1 MNQNE
6 APESDGFPKV
16 RLRRLRRTPAIRDLL
31 QETRL
36 SVKDLVCPVFIQEGI
51 DEPKEIE
58 LMPGIFRVPLKN
70 LDRNIQELYDLGL
83 KTFLIFGIPK
93 IKNDKATSAYSKE
106 GIVQQSIPKIKN
118 DKATSAYSKDGI
130 VQQSVKSLKQN
141 FGEKIVTITDVCL
154 CQYTSHGH
162 CGIIKNKVADND
174 TSLKVLDKVATSH
187 AEAGVD
193 FVAPSAMMDGQVKS
207 IRNALDN
214 ANFINVGII
223 GYSAKLSS
231 NLYTPFRDAS
241 HSTPEFGDRKTYQMP
256 FHNTNEAL
264 QEIMMDVRE
273 GADIVMIKPALPY
286 LDLIYKTRQSTL
298 LPVCAYS
305 VSGEYSIVKA
315 AAMEG
320 WVNEDELVMEFM
332 TSIKRAGADII
343 VSYYAKRVGEIL
355 NSI

>member
-70 LDRNIQELYDLGL
+70 LDRDIQELYDLGL
-83 KTFLIFGIPK
+83 RTFLIFGIPK
-93 IKNDKATSAYSKE
+93 IKNDKATSAYSKI
-106 GIVQQSIPKIKN
+106 GIVQQSI
-118 DKATSAYSKDGI
+118 
-130 VQQSVKSLKQN
+130 KSLKEN

-162 CGIIKNKVADND
+162 CGIIKNNVADND

-187 AEAGVD
+187 AEAGTD

-207 IRNALDN
+207 IRNALDK

-264 QEIMMDVRE
+264 QEIMMDVKE

-320 WVNEDELVMEFM
+320 WVNEDEVVMEFM

-343 VSYYAKRVGEIL
+343 VSYYAKRVGELL

>member
-70 LDRNIQELYDLGL
+70 LDRDIQELYDLGL
-83 KTFLIFGIPK
+83 RTFLIFGIPK
-93 IKNDKATSAYSKE
+93 IKNDKATSAYSKI
-106 GIVQQSIPKIKN
+106 GIVQQSI
-118 DKATSAYSKDGI
+118 
-130 VQQSVKSLKQN
+130 KSLKEN

-162 CGIIKNKVADND
+162 CGIIKNNVADND

-187 AEAGVD
+187 AEAGTD

-207 IRNALDN
+207 IRNALDK

-264 QEIMMDVRE
+264 QEIMMDVKE

-305 VSGEYSIVKA
+305 VSGEYSLVKA

-343 VSYYAKRVGEIL
+343 VSYYAKRVGELL

>member
-6 APESDGFPKV
+6 EFELNGFPDV

-36 SVKDLVCPVFIQEGI
+36 SVRDLVCPVFVQEGI
-51 DEPKEIE
+51 KEPKEIE
-58 LMPGIFRVPLKN
+58 MMPGIFRIPLEN
-70 LDRNIQELYDLGL
+70 LVKSIQELYDLGV

-93 IKNDKATSAYSKE
+93 SKNDAATSAYR
-106 GIVQQSIPKIKN
+106 N
-118 DKATSAYSKDGI
+118 DGI
-130 VQQSVKSLKQN
+130 VQKSVNTLKQN
-141 FGEKIVTITDVCL
+141 FGEKIVTVTDVCM

-162 CGIIKNKVADND
+162 CGIIKNNVVNND
-174 TSLKVLDKVATSH
+174 HSIKVLELIATSH
-187 AEAGVD
+187 AEAGTD

-207 IRNALDN
+207 IRKALDN
-214 ANFINVGII
+214 NNFNNVGII

-241 HSTPEFGDRKTYQMP
+241 HSIPQFGDRKSYQMP

-264 QEIMMDVRE
+264 HEIIMDVKE
-273 GADIVMIKPALPY
+273 GADIIMIKPALPY
-286 LDLIYKTRQSTL
+286 LDLIYRTRQTTL

-315 AAMEG
+315 AALEG
-320 WVNEDELVMEFM
+320 WISEDEVIMEF
-332 TSIKRAGADII
+332 TTCIKRAGADII
-343 VSYYAKRVGEIL
+343 ISYHTKKIAEIL
-355 NSI
+355 NGF

>member
-83 KTFLIFGIPK
+83 RTFLIFG
-93 IKNDKATSAYSKE
+93 
-106 GIVQQSIPKIKN
+106 IPKIKN

-207 IRNALDN
+207 IRKALDN

-343 VSYYAKRVGEIL
+343 VSYYAKRFGELL
-355 NSI
+355 NRI

>member
-70 LDRNIQELYDLGL
+70 LDRDIQELYDLGL
-83 KTFLIFGIPK
+83 RTFLIFG
-93 IKNDKATSAYSKE
+93 
-106 GIVQQSIPKIKN
+106 IPKIKN

-162 CGIIKNKVADND
+162 CGIIKNSVAVND

-187 AEAGVD
+187 AEAGTD

-264 QEIMMDVRE
+264 QEIMMDVKE

-343 VSYYAKRVGEIL
+343 VSYYAKRVGELL

>member
-70 LDRNIQELYDLGL
+70 LDRDIQELYDLGL
-83 KTFLIFGIPK
+83 RTFLIFGIPK
-93 IKNDKATSAYSKE
+93 IKNDKATSAYSK
-106 GIVQQSIPKIKN
+106 
-118 DKATSAYSKDGI
+118 DGI
-130 VQQSVKSLKQN
+130 IQQSVKSLKQN

-264 QEIMMDVRE
+264 QEIMMDVKE

-298 LPVCAYS
+298 LPVFAYS

-315 AAMEG
+315 ASMEG
-320 WVNEDELVMEFM
+320 WVNEDEVVMEFM

-343 VSYYAKRVGEIL
+343 VSYYAKRVGELL

>member
-6 APESDGFPKV
+6 DFEFNGFPKV

-36 SVKDLVCPVFIQEGI
+36 SVKDLVYPVFIQEGI
-51 DEPKEIE
+51 NEPKEIE
-58 LMPGIFRVPLKN
+58 LMPGIFRIPPNN
-70 LDRNIQELYDLGL
+70 LVKNIQELCDLGV
-83 KTFLIFGIPK
+83 KTFLVFGIPK
-93 IKNDKATSAYSKE
+93 LKNDRATSAYR
-106 GIVQQSIPKIKN
+106 
-118 DKATSAYSKDGI
+118 YDGI
-130 VQQSVKSLKQN
+130 VQESVKTLKKN

-162 CGIIKNKVADND
+162 CGIIRNKVTDND
-174 TSLKVLDKVATSH
+174 VSLKILDRIALSH
-187 AEAGVD
+187 AEAGAD

-207 IRNALDN
+207 IRKALDN
-214 ANFINVGII
+214 SSFNDVGII

-241 HSTPEFGDRKTYQMP
+241 HSTPEFGDRKSYQMP

-264 QEIMMDVRE
+264 QEIMMDIKE
-273 GADIVMIKPALPY
+273 GADIIMIKPALPY
-286 LDLIYKTRQSTL
+286 LDLIYKTRQTTL

-315 AAMEG
+315 AALEG
-320 WVNEDELVMEFM
+320 WVNEDEIVIEFA

-343 VSYYAKRVGEIL
+343 ISYHTKKIAEIL
-355 NSI
+355 NGS

>member
-58 LMPGIFRVPLKN
+58 LMPGVFRIPLKN
-70 LDRNIQELYDLGL
+70 LARDVQELYDLGL

-106 GIVQQSIPKIKN
+106 
-118 DKATSAYSKDGI
+118 GI

-162 CGIIKNKVADND
+162 CGIIKNNVADND
-174 TSLKVLDKVATSH
+174 TSLKVLDRVATSH
-187 AEAGVD
+187 AEAGTD

-214 ANFINVGII
+214 ANFTNVGII

-286 LDLIYKTRQSTL
+286 LDLIYRIRQSTL

-320 WVNEDELVMEFM
+320 WVNEDEVVMEFI

-343 VSYYAKRVGEIL
+343 VSYYAKRVAELL

>member
-70 LDRNIQELYDLGL
+70 LDRDIQELYDLGL
-83 KTFLIFGIPK
+83 RTFLIFGIPK
-93 IKNDKATSAYSKE
+93 IKNDKATSAYSK
-106 GIVQQSIPKIKN
+106 
-118 DKATSAYSKDGI
+118 DGI
-130 VQQSVKSLKQN
+130 IQQSVKSLKQN

-162 CGIIKNKVADND
+162 CGIIKNNVADND

-187 AEAGVD
+187 AEAGTD

-264 QEIMMDVRE
+264 QEIMMDVKE

-320 WVNEDELVMEFM
+320 WVNEDEVVMEFM

-343 VSYYAKRVGEIL
+343 VSYYAKRVGELL

>member
-70 LDRNIQELYDLGL
+70 LDRDIQELYDLGL
-83 KTFLIFGIPK
+83 RSFLIFG
-93 IKNDKATSAYSKE
+93 
-106 GIVQQSIPKIKN
+106 IPKIKN

-162 CGIIKNKVADND
+162 CGIIKNNVADND

-264 QEIMMDVRE
+264 HEIMMDVRE

-320 WVNEDELVMEFM
+320 WVNEDEIVMEFM

-343 VSYYAKRVGEIL
+343 VSYHAKRVGELL

>member
-58 LMPGIFRVPLKN
+58 LMPGVFRVPLKN
-70 LDRNIQELYDLGL
+70 LARDVQELYDLGL
-83 KTFLIFGIPK
+83 KTFLIFG
-93 IKNDKATSAYSKE
+93 
-106 GIVQQSIPKIKN
+106 IPKIKN

-162 CGIIKNKVADND
+162 CGIIKNNVADND
-174 TSLKVLDKVATSH
+174 TSLKVLDRVATSH
-187 AEAGVD
+187 AEAGTD

-214 ANFINVGII
+214 ANFTNVGII

-241 HSTPEFGDRKTYQMP
+241 HSNPEFGDRKTYQMP

-315 AAMEG
+315 AALEG
-320 WVNEDELVMEFM
+320 WINEDEVVMEFM

-343 VSYYAKRVGEIL
+343 VSYYAKRVGELL

>member
-83 KTFLIFGIPK
+83 RTFLIFG
-93 IKNDKATSAYSKE
+93 
-106 GIVQQSIPKIKN
+106 IPKIKN

-207 IRNALDN
+207 IRKALDD

-343 VSYYAKRVGEIL
+343 VSYYAKRVGELL
-355 NSI
+355 NSF

>member
-36 SVKDLVCPVFIQEGI
+36 SIKDLVCPVFIQEGI

-58 LMPGIFRVPLKN
+58 LMPGVFRVPLKN
-70 LDRNIQELYDLGL
+70 LARDVQELYDLGL

-106 GIVQQSIPKIKN
+106 
-118 DKATSAYSKDGI
+118 GI

-162 CGIIKNKVADND
+162 CGIIKNNVADND
-174 TSLKVLDKVATSH
+174 TSLKVLDRVATSH
-187 AEAGVD
+187 AEAGTD

-207 IRNALDN
+207 IRNALDS
-214 ANFINVGII
+214 ANFTNVGII

-315 AAMEG
+315 AALEG
-320 WVNEDELVMEFM
+320 WINEDEVVMEFM

-343 VSYYAKRVGEIL
+343 VSYYAKRVGELL

>member
-70 LDRNIQELYDLGL
+70 LAKDVQELYDLGL

-106 GIVQQSIPKIKN
+106 
-118 DKATSAYSKDGI
+118 GI

-264 QEIMMDVRE
+264 QEIMMDVKE

-343 VSYYAKRVGEIL
+343 VSYYAKRVGELL

>member
-83 KTFLIFGIPK
+83 RTFLIFG
-93 IKNDKATSAYSKE
+93 
-106 GIVQQSIPKIKN
+106 IPKIKN

-162 CGIIKNKVADND
+162 CGIVKNKVADND

-264 QEIMMDVRE
+264 QEIMMDVKE

-320 WVNEDELVMEFM
+320 WVNEDEVVMEFM

-343 VSYYAKRVGEIL
+343 VSYYAKRVGELL

>member
-70 LDRNIQELYDLGL
+70 LARDVQELYDLGL
-83 KTFLIFGIPK
+83 KTFLIFG
-93 IKNDKATSAYSKE
+93 
-106 GIVQQSIPKIKN
+106 IPKIKN

-162 CGIIKNKVADND
+162 CGIIKNNVADND
-174 TSLKVLDKVATSH
+174 TSLKVLDRVATSH
-187 AEAGVD
+187 AEAGTD

-214 ANFINVGII
+214 ANFTNVGII

-286 LDLIYKTRQSTL
+286 LDLIYRIRQSTL

-320 WVNEDELVMEFM
+320 WVNEDEVVMEFM

-343 VSYYAKRVGEIL
+343 VSYYAKRVAELL

>member
-70 LDRNIQELYDLGL
+70 LDRDIQELYDLGL
-83 KTFLIFGIPK
+83 RTFLIFG
-93 IKNDKATSAYSKE
+93 
-106 GIVQQSIPKIKN
+106 IPKIKN

-264 QEIMMDVRE
+264 QEIMMDVKE

-286 LDLIYKTRQSTL
+286 LDLIFKTRQSTL

-343 VSYYAKRVGEIL
+343 VSYYAKRVGELL

>member
-6 APESDGFPKV
+6 DFEVNGFPKV

-36 SVKDLVCPVFIQEGI
+36 SVKDLVYPVFIQEGI
-51 DEPKEIE
+51 NEPKEIE
-58 LMPGIFRVPLKN
+58 LMPGIFRIPLKN
-70 LDRNIQELYDLGL
+70 LVKNVQELCDLGVN
-83 KTFLIFGIPK
+83 TFLVFGIPK
-93 IKNDKATSAYSKE
+93 LKNDRATSAYR
-106 GIVQQSIPKIKN
+106 
-118 DKATSAYSKDGI
+118 KDGI
-130 VQQSVKSLKQN
+130 VQESVKTLKKN

-162 CGIIKNKVADND
+162 CGIIRNNVADND
-174 TSLKVLDKVATSH
+174 ESLKILDRIALSH
-187 AEAGVD
+187 AEAGAD

-207 IRNALDN
+207 IRKALDN
-214 ANFINVGII
+214 GSLNNVGII

-241 HSTPEFGDRKTYQMP
+241 HSTPEFGDRKSYQMP

-264 QEIMMDVRE
+264 QEIMMDIKE
-273 GADIVMIKPALPY
+273 GADIIMIKPALPY
-286 LDLIYKTRQSTL
+286 LDLIYKTRQTTL

-315 AAMEG
+315 AALEG
-320 WVNEDELVMEFM
+320 WVNEDEIVIEFA

-343 VSYYAKRVGEIL
+343 ISYHTKKIAEIL
-355 NSI
+355 NRS

>member
-70 LDRNIQELYDLGL
+70 LDRDIQELYDLGL
-83 KTFLIFGIPK
+83 RTFLIFG
-93 IKNDKATSAYSKE
+93 
-106 GIVQQSIPKIKN
+106 IPKIKN

-320 WVNEDELVMEFM
+320 WVNEDEVVMEFM

-343 VSYYAKRVGEIL
+343 VSYYAKRVGELL

>member
-58 LMPGIFRVPLKN
+58 LMPGVFRVPLKN
-70 LDRNIQELYDLGL
+70 LARDVQELYDLGL
-83 KTFLIFGIPK
+83 KTFLIFG
-93 IKNDKATSAYSKE
+93 
-106 GIVQQSIPKIKN
+106 IPKIKN

-162 CGIIKNKVADND
+162 CGIIKNNVADND
-174 TSLKVLDKVATSH
+174 TSLKVLDRVATSH
-187 AEAGVD
+187 AEAGTD

-207 IRNALDN
+207 IRNALDS
-214 ANFINVGII
+214 ANFTNVGII

-315 AAMEG
+315 AALEG
-320 WVNEDELVMEFM
+320 WINEDEVVMEFM

-343 VSYYAKRVGEIL
+343 VSYYAKRVGELL

>member
-58 LMPGIFRVPLKN
+58 LMPGVFRVPLKN
-70 LDRNIQELYDLGL
+70 LVRDVQELYDLGL
-83 KTFLIFGIPK
+83 KTFLIFG
-93 IKNDKATSAYSKE
+93 
-106 GIVQQSIPKIKN
+106 IPKIKN

-162 CGIIKNKVADND
+162 CGIIKNNVADND
-174 TSLKVLDKVATSH
+174 TSLKVLDRVATSH
-187 AEAGVD
+187 AEAGTD

-214 ANFINVGII
+214 ANFTNVGII

-315 AAMEG
+315 AALEG
-320 WVNEDELVMEFM
+320 WINEDEVVMEFM

-343 VSYYAKRVGEIL
+343 VSYYAKRVAELL

>member
-83 KTFLIFGIPK
+83 RTFLIFG
-93 IKNDKATSAYSKE
+93 
-106 GIVQQSIPKIKN
+106 IPKIKN

-264 QEIMMDVRE
+264 QEIMMDVKE

-343 VSYYAKRVGEIL
+343 VSYYAKRVGELL

>member
-70 LDRNIQELYDLGL
+70 VDRNIQELYDLGL
-83 KTFLIFGIPK
+83 RTFLIFG
-93 IKNDKATSAYSKE
+93 
-106 GIVQQSIPKIKN
+106 IPKIKN

-343 VSYYAKRVGEIL
+343 VSYYAKRVGELL

>member
-70 LDRNIQELYDLGL
+70 LDRDIQELYDLGL
-83 KTFLIFGIPK
+83 RTFLIFGIPK
-93 IKNDKATSAYSKE
+93 IKNDKATSAYSKI
-106 GIVQQSIPKIKN
+106 GIVQQSI
-118 DKATSAYSKDGI
+118 
-130 VQQSVKSLKQN
+130 KSLKEN

-162 CGIIKNKVADND
+162 CGIIKNNVADND

-187 AEAGVD
+187 AEAGTD

-264 QEIMMDVRE
+264 QEIMMDVKE

-343 VSYYAKRVGEIL
+343 VSYYAKRVGELL

>member
-83 KTFLIFGIPK
+83 RTFLIFG
-93 IKNDKATSAYSKE
+93 
-106 GIVQQSIPKIKN
+106 IPKIKN

-207 IRNALDN
+207 IRKALDD

-343 VSYYAKRVGEIL
+343 VSYYAKRFGELL
-355 NSI
+355 NRI

>member
-70 LDRNIQELYDLGL
+70 LDRDIQELYDLGL
-83 KTFLIFGIPK
+83 RTFLIFGIPK
-93 IKNDKATSAYSKE
+93 IKNDKATSAYSK
-106 GIVQQSIPKIKN
+106 
-118 DKATSAYSKDGI
+118 DGI
-130 VQQSVKSLKQN
+130 IQQSVKSLKQN

-264 QEIMMDVRE
+264 QEIMMDVKE

-320 WVNEDELVMEFM
+320 WVNEDEVVMEFM

-343 VSYYAKRVGEIL
+343 VSYYAKRVGELL

>member
-70 LDRNIQELYDLGL
+70 LDRNIQELYDVGL
-83 KTFLIFGIPK
+83 RTFLIFG
-93 IKNDKATSAYSKE
+93 
-106 GIVQQSIPKIKN
+106 IPKIKN

-193 FVAPSAMMDGQVKS
+193 FVTPSAMMDGQVKS

-320 WVNEDELVMEFM
+320 WVNEDGLVMEFM

-343 VSYYAKRVGEIL
+343 VSYYAKRVGELL

>member
-70 LDRNIQELYDLGL
+70 LDRDIQELYDLGL
-83 KTFLIFGIPK
+83 RTFLIFGIPK
-93 IKNDKATSAYSKE
+93 IKNDKATSAYSKI
-106 GIVQQSIPKIKN
+106 GIVQQSI
-118 DKATSAYSKDGI
+118 
-130 VQQSVKSLKQN
+130 KSLKEN

-162 CGIIKNKVADND
+162 CGIIKNNVADND

-264 QEIMMDVRE
+264 QEIMMDVKE

-320 WVNEDELVMEFM
+320 WVNEDEVVMEFM

-343 VSYYAKRVGEIL
+343 VSYYAKRVGELL

>member
-70 LDRNIQELYDLGL
+70 LDRDIQELYDLGL
-83 KTFLIFGIPK
+83 RSFLIFG
-93 IKNDKATSAYSKE
+93 
-106 GIVQQSIPKIKN
+106 IPKIKN

-162 CGIIKNKVADND
+162 CGIIKNNVADND

-187 AEAGVD
+187 AEAGTD

-207 IRNALDN
+207 IRNALDK

-264 QEIMMDVRE
+264 QEIMMDVKE

-320 WVNEDELVMEFM
+320 WVNEDEVVMEFM

-343 VSYYAKRVGEIL
+343 VSYYAKRVGELL

>member
-70 LDRNIQELYDLGL
+70 LARDVQELYDLGL

-93 IKNDKATSAYSKE
+93 IKNDKATSAYSKI
-106 GIVQQSIPKIKN
+106 GIVQQSI
-118 DKATSAYSKDGI
+118 
-130 VQQSVKSLKQN
+130 KSLKEN

-162 CGIIKNKVADND
+162 CGIIKNNVADND

-264 QEIMMDVRE
+264 QEIMMDVKE

-343 VSYYAKRVGEIL
+343 VSYYAKRVGELL

>member
-6 APESDGFPKV
+6 APESNGFPKV

-58 LMPGIFRVPLKN
+58 LMPGVFRVPLKN
-70 LDRNIQELYDLGL
+70 LARDVQELYDLGL

-106 GIVQQSIPKIKN
+106 
-118 DKATSAYSKDGI
+118 GI

-162 CGIIKNKVADND
+162 CGIIKNNVADND
-174 TSLKVLDKVATSH
+174 TSLKVLDRVATSH
-187 AEAGVD
+187 AEAGTD

-214 ANFINVGII
+214 ANFTNVGII

-315 AAMEG
+315 AALEG
-320 WVNEDELVMEFM
+320 WINEDEVVMEFM

-343 VSYYAKRVGEIL
+343 VSYYAKRVGELL

>member
-83 KTFLIFGIPK
+83 RTFLIFG
-93 IKNDKATSAYSKE
+93 
-106 GIVQQSIPKIKN
+106 IPKIKN

-214 ANFINVGII
+214 VNFTNVGII

-320 WVNEDELVMEFM
+320 WVNEDEVVMEFM

-343 VSYYAKRVGEIL
+343 VSYYAKRVGELL

>member
-36 SVKDLVCPVFIQEGI
+36 SVKDLVSPVFIQEGI

-58 LMPGIFRVPLKN
+58 LMPGIFRVPLEN

-83 KTFLIFGIPK
+83 RTFLIFG
-93 IKNDKATSAYSKE
+93 
-106 GIVQQSIPKIKN
+106 IPKIKN

-130 VQQSVKSLKQN
+130 VQQSVKSIKQN

-343 VSYYAKRVGEIL
+343 VSYYAKRVGELL